1 MINWQEINFKNR
13 TSGSFKT
20 QCPQCLKSDRTNKT
34 DTSLAVNLDKGM
46 AYCHYCLEPSF
57 RESNEP
63 KQKKEYKLPKQ
74 QWQNHTSLSDN
85 LVKWFKGRGISQR
98 TLIDNKITEENY
110 YQPALKKE
118 VNNIVFNYF
127 EGETLINKKYRS
139 ATKNFTQSKDT
150 KNIFYGLNN
159 AIGQK
164 ELYIVEGEI
173 DVLSF
178 YEIGIKNCIS
188 VPNGANDN
196 DDVWA
201 NCEDYVSDVKK
212 FYIATDNDQKGDDV
226 AEKIAQRLG
235 RYRCER
241 IKFKNKDA
249 NDDLKESVFV
259 LEESL
264 KNSKP
269 YPVTGTQSVSDFKG
283 DIMELYR
290 NGLPDTIYP
299 KRNGLEAL
307 KGKFSFMRGQL
318 TTTTGIPSHGKSN
331 FMEWYLLNVL
341 AEYDMKMS
349 MYSPEHNPYS
359 LHQTNFIQKFYGK
372 PFFKDVDGIP
382 KVTPTEIDDYVNW
395 ANERIYITCPD
406 ASQKPNWSWIFNTFK
421 EQIYGYGI
429 DIFLIDAFNKVLLD
443 GTGNKKDQIDTI
455 LTKLTSFA
463 QQNNVCIFLIAH
475 PTKMKKNDDGIYEC
489 PTLYDVSGSADFRN
503 QTHNGN
509 AIYRN
514 FGDDQYTKFV
524 NLKTKFSFQGEI
536 GSDIKFNYDYA
547 SGRYSEHMRTCNRE
561 PLVKL
566 NDKQY
571 KAEFDEQTGEVEI
584 DYLSNFDNEFDQLDE
599 APF

>member
-1 MINWQEINFKNR
+1 MFQ
-13 TSGSFKT
+13 T
-20 QCPQCLKSDRTNKT
+20 
-34 DTSLAVNLDKGM
+34 
-46 AYCHYCLEPSF
+46 LE
-57 RESNEP
+57 
-63 KQKKEYKLPKQ
+63 
-74 QWQNHTSLSDN
+74 
-85 LVKWFKGRGISQR
+85 
-98 TLIDNKITEENY
+98 
-110 YQPALKKE
+110 
-118 VNNIVFNYF
+118 
-127 EGETLINKKYRS
+127 
-139 ATKNFTQSKDT
+139 
-150 KNIFYGLNN
+150 
-159 AIGQK
+159 
-164 ELYIVEGEI
+164 
-173 DVLSF
+173 
-178 YEIGIKNCIS
+178 
-188 VPNGANDN
+188 
-196 DDVWA
+196 
-201 NCEDYVSDVKK
+201 K

-241 IKFKNKDA
+241 INFKNKDA

-307 KGKFSFMRGQL
+307 KSNFSFMRGQL
-318 TTTTGIPSHGKSN
+318 TVTTGIPSHGKSN

-349 MYSPEHNPYS
+349 MYSPEHSPYS

-406 ASQKPNWSWIFNTFK
+406 ASQKPDWSWIFNTFK

-514 FGDDQYTKFV
+514 FGDDPYTKFV

-536 GSDIKFNYDYA
+536 GSDTKFNYDYA
-547 SGRYSEHMRTCNRE
+547 SGRYFEHMRTCNRE